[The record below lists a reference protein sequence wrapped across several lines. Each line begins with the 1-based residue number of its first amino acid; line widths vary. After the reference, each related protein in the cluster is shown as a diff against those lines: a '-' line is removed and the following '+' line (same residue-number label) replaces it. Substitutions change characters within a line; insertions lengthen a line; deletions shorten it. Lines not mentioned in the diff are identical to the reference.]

1 MTGDDQLIIAKSFE
15 IDYKCAKVSNQRSKN
30 RCHKCLAWLLPTAHV
45 RSLPVRSRV
54 NALPADNKFWF
65 DEKIMK
71 ICWFEKSFDSKK
83 KWSKCLICWD
93 LAKLS
98 ELLLDDWSR
107 IYFPTYEGSPAST
120 LFKTINN
127 VVFSKVSTRN
137 FLTVSYLE
145 IRVFESKVWFIKFWG
160 QKRTRRVS
168 YRALLRWVW
177 SSRCS
182 FLTCSLASSRSR
194 CSLLLRPETR
204 AVSSSASS
212 AWRFAARKRE
222 FNFST

>member
-83 KWSKCLICWD
+83 NDPNVSYAEIWSNYLNFYWMIGRGSTFQLTKEVLRRHYSRLLI
-93 LAKLS
+93 
-98 ELLLDDWSR
+98 
-107 IYFPTYEGSPAST
+107 T
-120 LFKTINN
+120 LF
-127 VVFSKVSTRN
+127 FQMFR
-137 FLTVSYLE
+137 LE
-145 IRVFESKVWFIKFWG
+145 IFWLFFISKFEF
-160 QKRTRRVS
+160 
-168 YRALLRWVW
+168 L
-177 SSRCS
+177 SRKCGS
-182 FLTCSLASSRSR
+182 
-194 CSLLLRPETR
+194 
-204 AVSSSASS
+204 
-212 AWRFAARKRE
+212 
-222 FNFST
+222 

>member
-1 MTGDDQLIIAKSFE
+1 MLIWE
-15 IDYKCAKVSNQRSKN
+15 
-30 RCHKCLAWLLPTAHV
+30 
-45 RSLPVRSRV
+45 
-54 NALPADNKFWF
+54 KFWF
-65 DEKIMK
+65 E
-71 ICWFEKSFDSKK
+71 K

-93 LAKLS
+93 LVKLS

-168 YRALLRWVW
+168 YRALLRWAW

-182 FLTCSLASSRSR
+182 DSTCSLASSRSR
-194 CSLLLRPETR
+194 CNFRLSPETR
-204 AVSSSASS
+204 VVSSSASS